1 MTDGENPYPVDGL
14 VISYDDTVYAAQ
26 GSVTGHHATRAG
38 YAFKWADTSAEA
50 VLDHI
55 EWSCAAS
62 SITPVAVFEPVE
74 LEGTVVRRASLCNI
88 SECERLGIGGG
99 GSVLSV
105 IKANKIIPKVI
116 RVSKPVGE
124 LHIPDACPVCGAKTD
139 IRVSETSGTRTL
151 RCTNEGCPAK
161 KLRKYTRFVS
171 KAGMDI
177 DGISEQSLARFVN
190 QGWIKSYADIFR
202 LTGHLEEIAALDGFG
217 EKSAA
222 NLKASLEKAATVS
235 DRKLLYALNI
245 PLIGVDVAKRL
256 LEAHSLRELIE
267 LAAAAEDPALF
278 SAIDGIGPEKSGA
291 FVRWMQEAEN
301 RAQLEDLL
309 TIVTVEATGQKAS
322 GSRCAGLTFV
332 VTGDVFTYKNRS
344 ELKAYIES
352 EGGKVTGAVSKSTS
366 YLINN
371 DVASTSS
378 KNRKARELNIP
389 ILSEAEFREKFA

>member
-1 MTDGENPYPVDGL
+1 M
-14 VISYDDTVYAAQ
+14 
-26 GSVTGHHATRAG
+26 TGHHATRAG
-38 YAFKWADTSAEA
+38 YAFKWADTAAETA
-50 VLDHI
+50 LDHI
-55 EWSCAAS
+55 EWSCAAA

-88 SECERLGIGGG
+88 SECERLGIGGE
-99 GSVLSV
+99 GSLLSV

-124 LHIPDACPVCGAKTD
+124 LFIPDVCPVCGAKTD
-139 IRVSETSGTRTL
+139 IRVSETSGTKTL
-151 RCTNEGCPAK
+151 RCTNAGCPAK

-202 LTGHLEEIAALDGFG
+202 LTEHLEAIAALDGFG

-222 NLKASLEKAATVS
+222 NLKASLEKAAAVS

-256 LEAHSLRELIE
+256 LEAHPLRELIE

-291 FVRWMQEAEN
+291 FVRWIQDGEN
-301 RAQLEDLL
+301 RAQLEELL
-309 TIVTVEATGQKAS
+309 KLVTIEATEQKAS
-322 GSRCAGLTFV
+322 GGRCDGLTFV
-332 VTGDVFTYKNRS
+332 VTGDVFTYKNRN

-389 ILSEAEFREKFA
+389 ILSETEFREKFA